1 MILLDGEGRVVC
13 LSHICNLFS
22 SVWKTDTRR
31 GRRHQP
37 GGSPQNHPRLCVRVL
52 MELPPGPLHT
62 NHAKDIA
69 ETVPKSPGTALI
81 HSQASV
87 GEQPGQ
93 SASLYTL
100 HTIWLLSL

>member
-1 MILLDGEGRVVC
+1 MILLDGEGRVVY

-37 GGSPQNHPRLCVRVL
+37 GGSPQNHPPPCVRVL

-69 ETVPKSPGTALI
+69 KTVPEGPETALI

-93 SASLYTL
+93 PACLYTL
-100 HTIWLLSL
+100 RTISLLSL